1 MTTVPESVIGNVRG
15 KRAIIV
21 DDMIDT
27 AFKLVIAAE
36 TLKKAGATDVY
47 AIATHAVFSGDAQ
60 KRLQESP
67 IERVIVTD
75 SISIAKQDQFE
86 KLEVVSV
93 GDLFGE
99 AITLI
104 HNQQSVGKL
113 FGR

>member
-1 MTTVPESVIGNVRG
+1 
-15 KRAIIV
+15 
-21 DDMIDT
+21 MIDT
-27 AFKLVIAAE
+27 AFKLTIAAE
-36 TLKKAGATDVY
+36 TLKKAGATEVF

-60 KRLQESP
+60 KRLQDSA
-67 IERVIVTD
+67 IKKVIVTD
-75 SISIAKQDQFE
+75 SISISKEDRFD

-93 GDLFGE
+93 GDLFGQ